1 MYNPQDFA
9 SKIKSSAKDKGKTV
23 ASVLKE
29 CGLGKNTVGKIESG
43 TDVGISTVVEIADC
57 IGVSIDL
64 LLGRTQ
70 YLYTPE
76 NIKNNAPDNVRSV
89 IVSKIISLPDS
100 RLDRLLGF
108 LEGLEEE

>member
-70 YLYTPE
+70 YLYTTDNIEKSAPE
-76 NIKNNAPDNVRSV
+76 NIRSA
-89 IVSKIISLPDS
+89 IISKVITMPEA

-108 LEGLEEE
+108 LEGLEE

>member
-1 MYNPQDFA
+1 MYNSQEFA
-9 SKIKSSAKDKGKTV
+9 ANIKSSAKANGKSV
-23 ASVLKE
+23 SEVLKV
-29 CGLGKNTVGKIESG
+29 CGLGKNTVGKIEKG
-43 TDVGISTVVEIADC
+43 TDVGISTVVDIADC
-57 IGVSIDL
+57 IDVSIDL
-64 LLGRTQ
+64 LLGRTK